1 MRLVASSA
9 IRMSWLRARAGVFSS
24 PPLVMVMTRL
34 SASPI
39 RTSNLFTSVLFTV
52 YVTTGLPEAVD
63 TSTHGGAEAGLSP
76 RCPTP
81 FLSGTAA
88 STAQV
93 SGLIVTDVGKLC
105 SMTLTL
111 PVTPAF
117 VTPAGPIHP
126 SGDTSSMT
134 VMSKPFGSHCADGT
148 AARTAASSVA
158 LSWPALTCA
167 CSRVTDSI
175 EASFGSDPI
184 DVAAHARI
192 IRTDGVTTTYE
203 AFDGELKPGEM
214 AAVFLT
220 ELPSGGSASVRCPD
234 GVVAAVRKE
243 TSMHGTLRAPTFQI
257 TATAPVSAYTVYPIG
272 VSTGSA
278 ATLLLPLAS
287 WKNDYIVTNV
297 WGTRRTSTA
306 SQYPS
311 THILAAQNDTEITL
325 VPNVHLF
332 GGPNVDPA
340 EKGKATTY
348 RLSRGEQ
355 IQLSQEDELTGTRI
369 AADKPIAVSVGHELL
384 DVPSNVCCGE
394 QSQTALFPLKTW
406 GNEYALAPYRSRRT
420 KEVPE
425 DYLYRITG
433 AVDGTALTYEPARPN
448 DAPATIAAGE
458 SVVFTTQE
466 PFVVKSQD
474 SAHAFAIHSYMTGAN
489 FAVPGGDEGDPELMT
504 VIPTEQY
511 LGRYVFWVDPTFAS
525 SHLVV
530 VRVREEGRDFKPVI
544 LDCAGPLDD
553 WKPLGTSGK
562 YEYTRPWLKKAGKPQ
577 ALGAGTCTGG
587 RREITSDGPVGVS
600 VWGTDYFG
608 SYGYPG
614 GAGLRALNTLDV
626 QVK

>member
-1 MRLVASSA
+1 MRRMALVLVAVGALGASFA
-9 IRMSWLRARAGVFSS
+9 CGERAGFQNQEV
-24 PPLVMVMTRL
+24 
-34 SASPI
+34 
-39 RTSNLFTSVLFTV
+39 
-52 YVTTGLPEAVD
+52 
-63 TSTHGGAEAGLSP
+63 
-76 RCPTP
+76 
-81 FLSGTAA
+81 
-88 STAQV
+88 
-93 SGLIVTDVGKLC
+93 
-105 SMTLTL
+105 
-111 PVTPAF
+111 PAF
-117 VTPAGPIHP
+117 VEQDAGSDVVAPPPVSCEGTVRCSRDFRAVVDGCDDSKVLTECPADQGCSTTTGKCVPA
-126 SGDTSSMT
+126 
-134 VMSKPFGSHCADGT
+134 CE
-148 AARTAASSVA
+148 AATDSTMGCEFVA
-158 LSWPALTCA
+158 LPPPRNSQMVGSCFGAVIANTWGIPA
-167 CSRVTDSI
+167 RI
-175 EASFGSDPI
+175 EAAFGSDPI

-220 ELPSGGSASVRCPD
+220 ELPSGGSASVRCPE

-243 TSMHGTLRAPTFQI
+243 TSMHGTLRGPTFQI
-257 TATAPVSAYTVYPIG
+257 KATAPVSAYTVYPIG

-325 VPNVHLF
+325 VPNVHIF
-332 GGPNVDPA
+332 GGTNVDPA

-406 GNEYALAPYRSRRT
+406 GSEYALAPYRSRRT

-433 AVDGTALTYEPARPN
+433 AVDGTVLTYEPTRPN

-489 FAVPGGDEGDPELMT
+489 FAVPSGDEGDPELMT

-530 VRVREEGRDFKPVI
+530 VRVREEGKDFKPVV
-544 LDCAGPLDD
+544 LDCAGPLED

-577 ALGAGTCTGG
+577 ALGTGTCTGG

-626 QVK
+626 QIK